1 MVLPSGKHYAASG
14 QGAGVLKGISI
25 AVAPSR
31 MIELTSTGRV
41 NGDFRPFLPTPPSF
55 GGGDPL
61 VTVASSDQPVS
72 GAGRTT

>member
-1 MVLPSGKHYAASG
+1 
-14 QGAGVLKGISI
+14 LKGISI

>member
-31 MIELTSTGRV
+31 MIELTSTGHV